1 MLFSVSYRL
10 TQVSNSWI
18 LISFKREFPFEDV
31 LRLWEVLWTDY
42 YTNGMVL
49 FVALAVLESHRDVM
63 LRYLVEFD
71 EILKVRI
78 FMSVVCQAQ
87 LGLQYCNELSMT
99 IELDTTLAQAE
110 VLFLS
115 FQQLV
120 ADMDRRRIE
129 QSVSAADGLRHR
141 RSGGEARSTPQVA
154 YPELSEELR
163 ELLVARRA

>member
-1 MLFSVSYRL
+1 
-10 TQVSNSWI
+10 
-18 LISFKREFPFEDV
+18 
-31 LRLWEVLWTDY
+31 
-42 YTNGMVL
+42 MVL
-49 FVALAVLESHRDVM
+49 FVALAVLESHREVM

-71 EILKVRI
+71 EILKVRVLTLC
-78 FMSVVCQAQ
+78 SQHEAD
-87 LGLQYCNELSMT
+87 LRDGQYCNELSMT

-129 QSVSAADGLRHR
+129 QNASATEGLRHR
-141 RSGGEARSTPQVA
+141 KAGTTSTPEVSF
-154 YPELSEELR
+154 PELSEELR